1 MMPDLNLLSVTCVR
15 SVYVAPDLN
24 LLSWSTNNHLAVALG
39 QNVYL
44 WNASSG
50 SITEL
55 MGLEN
60 VEDYVSSLAWVKE
73 GNILAV
79 GNSSGTVQVRDSGAI
94 GVKDEC
100 TTRRLISFSRILI
113 C

>member
-1 MMPDLNLLSVTCVR
+1 MLPDLNLLSVTCVR

-44 WNASSG
+44 WNAASG

-55 MGLEN
+55 MELEN
-60 VEDYVSSLAWVKE
+60 AEEYVSSLAWIKE

-79 GNSSGTVQVRDSGAI
+79 GNSSGTVQVSGE
-94 GVKDEC
+94 G
-100 TTRRLISFSRILI
+100 RRGERGGLDALSI
-113 C
+113 

>member
-1 MMPDLNLLSVTCVR
+1 MLPDLNLLSVTCVR
-15 SVYVAPDLN
+15 STCVLPDLN

-44 WNASSG
+44 WNAASG

-55 MGLEN
+55 MELEN
-60 VEDYVSSLAWVKE
+60 AEEYVSSLAWIKE

-79 GNSSGTVQVRDSGAI
+79 GNSSGTVQVSYKGGARGEG
-94 GVKDEC
+94 GVG
-100 TTRRLISFSRILI
+100 
-113 C
+113 